1 MLIEPVFDILV
12 EPVAV
17 PDIDDVREDVVL
29 RVPLDVPVVDT
40 VTLVE
45 RLEDPLALYSA
56 VVEILG
62 DEDIVASIV
71 RVSDAWADSETLT
84 DGDELSV
91 TPDSLGHRL
100 PVIVGVREI
109 VSVSDC
115 VHVRK
120 RVADVVYVFI
130 EE

>member
-12 EPVAV
+12 EPVTV

-45 RLEDPLALYSA
+45 RLEDPLALYTA

-91 TPDSLGHRL
+91 IPDSLGHRL

>member
-12 EPVAV
+12 EPVTV

-45 RLEDPLALYSA
+45 RLEDPLALYTA

-71 RVSDAWADSETLT
+71 RVSDAWGDSETLT